1 MAETQI
7 KKNVLTVSASPH
19 IRCDESISKIMWS
32 VNLALAPAGIFG
44 IIHFGIPALKV
55 ILTGIISAVVTEYI
69 IQKIRKKPVTISDGS
84 AFLTGFLLA
93 MCLPPDIPPYMVA
106 FGSFVAIAIAKESMG
121 GLGYNIFNPAHVGR
135 AALMASWPAAM
146 TLWSKMTTSVD
157 VVSSATPLGILKLQG
172 YSKLVET
179 FGGTGSLYKALFL
192 GTRNGSIGE
201 TSTILL
207 VLGGLFLIYKRYIN
221 WEIPV
226 VMIGT
231 VGVLTWIFGGS
242 AGFSMGSTTQ
252 ANTTMKRSSW
262 SASPEVGTFLTDHI
276 QVGLGITSGGSSND
290 FSPANNVKT
299 LQFGGSVYGRY
310 LFGEKAFRPFL
321 GISGSFLAGQ
331 NRTSPSG
338 ARTDLNTI
346 NASFSAGFA
355 YYVTPRIGI
364 FGSIGVLGYTY
375 SHEIFPS
382 TPSRTTNDFG
392 FNASTLGNRFT
403 IGMYYTICQG
413 KENK

>member
-44 IIHFGIPALKV
+44 IIHFGIPALNV

-121 GLGYNIFNPAHVGR
+121 GLGYNIFNPAHIGR
-135 AALMASWPAAM
+135 AVLMASWPVAM
-146 TLWSKMTTSVD
+146 TTWSKLTASGVD
-157 VVSSATPLGILKLQG
+157 VVTSATPLGILKLQG

-242 AGFSMGSTTQ
+242 AGFFTGDPVFHMMAGGLVIGAFFMATDMVTVPMTNKGQIIFALGAGALTSLIRLKGGY
-252 ANTTMKRSSW
+252 
-262 SASPEVGTFLTDHI
+262 PEGVCYSIL
-276 QVGLGITSGGSSND
+276 LMNS
-290 FSPANNVKT
+290 
-299 LQFGGSVYGRY
+299 
-310 LFGEKAFRPFL
+310 
-321 GISGSFLAGQ
+321 
-331 NRTSPSG
+331 
-338 ARTDLNTI
+338 
-346 NASFSAGFA
+346 
-355 YYVTPRIGI
+355 VTPLIDKFTQPVK
-364 FGSIGVLGYTY
+364 FGT
-375 SHEIFPS
+375 
-382 TPSRTTNDFG
+382 R
-392 FNASTLGNRFT
+392 R
-403 IGMYYTICQG
+403 
-413 KENK
+413 